1 MATSSEATT
10 VSTKKPLKKRK
21 ADGSV
26 DQQSTDASATS
37 TAGQKKEKDRIKTLE
52 QFQEEL
58 NLLMKTS
65 KEHKAAATLSKEKL
79 HEEKR
84 LRSRIVPFM
93 LENLKQTRVN
103 CKDYNM
109 YVSTSVVNRQR
120 KVQIQDI
127 YKIIE
132 ETLGTENKA
141 LIQKKALEL
150 RQQKVA
156 MRQVVIKD
164 IQDSR
169 AKKRKEKQEEAIA
182 AALAGRPIEKKR
194 SKKQ

>member
-1 MATSSEATT
+1 MESNSDSFAVSS
-10 VSTKKPLKKRK
+10 KKNAKKRET
-21 ADGSV
+21 D
-26 DQQSTDASATS
+26 DSTDQSADIS
-37 TAGQKKEKDRIKTLE
+37 TTGQKKEKDRIKTLK
-52 QFQEEL
+52 QFEEEL
-58 NLLMKTS
+58 NLLMKIK
-65 KEHKAAATLSKEKL
+65 KEHEEAAALSKEKL

-103 CKDYNM
+103 CSAFNM
-109 YVSTSVVNRQR
+109 YISTSVVNRQR

-132 ETLGTENKA
+132 ETLGAENKA

-156 MRQVVIKD
+156 MRQVVIKT

-169 AKKRKEKQEEAIA
+169 AKKRKAREEQAVA
-182 AALAGRPIEKKR
+182 AALAGRPIEKR
-194 SKKQ
+194 VKKT